1 MRRTEVVKVFVFTE
15 CYELSPERL
24 LLQNDTPI
32 YTEHPDKQ
40 RPRVHFMYIQVNVE
54 ICTHLSP

>member
-15 CYELSPERL
+15 CYELSPGRL

-32 YTEHPDKQ
+32 FTEHPDKQ
-40 RPRVHFMYIQVNVE
+40 KPRLFYVHSSQRGN
-54 ICTHLSP
+54 L